1 LETIFFTCFFT
12 LLPFHSPCV
21 IFSATLEAI
30 SLIDFGFAVFFIS
43 NLHPN
48 KPFRSL
54 FFGAAIPYQEESP

>member
-30 SLIDFGFAVFFIS
+30 SLIDFGFAAFFIS
-43 NLHPN
+43 NLHPDE
-48 KPFRSL
+48 PFRS
-54 FFGAAIPYQEESP
+54 FFSSAANPFQEGSP